1 MKGDLSSNV
10 VLCTQKNVS
19 SLKCSSSCFKNQVR
33 PEMYKNVHK
42 DPTPVKKKTT
52 FYNNLVQRHKNQ
64 EQVSS
69 SRLKRVLASNDYLK
83 SNNDV
88 E

>member
-10 VLCTQKNVS
+10 GLCTQKNVS

-52 FYNNLVQRHKNQ
+52 FYKNQ